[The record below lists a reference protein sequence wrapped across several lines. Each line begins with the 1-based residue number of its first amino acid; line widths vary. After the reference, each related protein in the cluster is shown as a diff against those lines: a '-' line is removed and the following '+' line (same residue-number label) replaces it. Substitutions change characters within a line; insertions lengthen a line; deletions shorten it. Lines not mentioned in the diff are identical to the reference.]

1 MVSVPLTAEQF
12 AEKVNVSRETLDRLQ
27 SYADLLIKWQKSIN
41 LVGGDTLN
49 DLWRRHFWD
58 AAQLAPLVPPD
69 TRVIMDFG
77 SGAGF
82 PGLVLAIMLDVEVN
96 LVESSGKKVAFLREA
111 ARICDA
117 RVKLHQGRIEKL
129 SLPKSDLITARALAP
144 LTQLLEFA
152 TPHLEPHGICLFLKG
167 ARAEEELTEATKK
180 QSMMV
185 ERIQSATDPNGVILS
200 IREISRD
207 G

>member
-1 MVSVPLTAEQF
+1 MTVTPLTVEQF
-12 AEKVNVSRETLDRLQ
+12 AANANVSRETLAKLQ

-58 AAQLAPLVPPD
+58 AAQLIPLVPPEA
-69 TRVIMDFG
+69 RVIMDFG

-111 ARICDA
+111 ARVSGA
-117 RVKLHQGRIEKL
+117 RVKLHQGRIERL

-144 LTQLLEFA
+144 LHQLLEFA
-152 TPHLEPHGICLFLKG
+152 VPNLQPHGLCLFLKG
-167 ARAEEELTEATKK
+167 ARAEEELTEAMKK
-180 QSMMV
+180 RSMTV
-185 ERIQSATDPNGVILS
+185 ERIQSATDPKGAILS
-200 IREISRD
+200 IREISCD

>member
-1 MVSVPLTAEQF
+1 MPLTAEQF
-12 AEKVNVSRETLDRLQ
+12 AKKTNVSRETFGQLQ
-27 SYADLLIKWQKSIN
+27 SYADLLVKWQKSIN

-58 AAQLAPLVPPD
+58 AAQLVPLVPPD

-111 ARICDA
+111 ARVSGA

-144 LTQLLEFA
+144 LAQLLEFA
-152 TPHLEPHGICLFLKG
+152 APHLSPQGTCLFLKG
-167 ARAEEELTEATKK
+167 ARAEEELTDALKK

-185 ERIQSATDPNGVILS
+185 ERIQSATDPKGVILS
-200 IREISRD
+200 IREISCD

>member
-1 MVSVPLTAEQF
+1 MPLTAEQF
-12 AEKVNVSRETLDRLQ
+12 AKKTNVSRETFGQLQ
-27 SYADLLIKWQKSIN
+27 SYADLLVKWQKSIN

-49 DLWRRHFWD
+49 DLWHRHFWD
-58 AAQLAPLVPPD
+58 AAQLVPLVPPD

-111 ARICDA
+111 ARVSGA

-144 LTQLLEFA
+144 LAQLLEFA
-152 TPHLEPHGICLFLKG
+152 VPHLSLQGTCLFLKG
-167 ARAEEELTEATKK
+167 ARAEEELTDALKK

-185 ERIQSATDPNGVILS
+185 ERIQSATDPKGVILS

>member
-1 MVSVPLTAEQF
+1 MTAMPLTAEQF
-12 AEKVNVSRETLDRLQ
+12 AENVDVSRETLDKLQ
-27 SYADLLIKWQKSIN
+27 CYADLLVKWQKSIN
-41 LVGGDTLN
+41 LVSGGTLN

-58 AAQLAPLVPPD
+58 SAQLVPLVPAD
-69 TRVIMDFG
+69 TQVIMDFG

-82 PGLVLAIMLDVEVN
+82 PGLVLAIILDVEVN

-111 ARICDA
+111 ARVSGAC
-117 RVKLHQGRIEKL
+117 VKLHQGRIETL

-152 TPHLEPHGICLFLKG
+152 APHLEPHGRCLFLKG
-167 ARAEEELTEATKK
+167 ARAEEELTEAMKK
-180 QSMMV
+180 QSMTI
-185 ERIQSATDPNGVILS
+185 ERIQSATDPKGVILS
-200 IREISRD
+200 IREMSRD

>member
-1 MVSVPLTAEQF
+1 MTDAPLTAADF
-12 AEKVNVSRETLDRLQ
+12 AKKANVSRETLARLQ
-27 SYADLLIKWQKSIN
+27 RYADLLVKWQKSIN

-58 AAQLAPLVPPD
+58 SVQLASLVPAD
-69 TRVIMDFG
+69 TRVITDFG

-82 PGLVLAIMLDVEVN
+82 PGLVLAILLDTEIN
-96 LVESSGKKVAFLREA
+96 LVESSGKKIAFLREA
-111 ARICDA
+111 ARVSGA
-117 RVKLHQGRIEKL
+117 RVHLHQGRIEKL

-144 LTQLLEFA
+144 LNQLLDFA
-152 TPHLEPHGICLFLKG
+152 VPNLKPQGFCLFLKG
-167 ARAEEELTEATKK
+167 ARAEEELTDAVKTR
-180 QSMMV
+180 SMTV
-185 ERIQSATDPNGVILS
+185 ERTQSVTDPNGVILS

>member
-1 MVSVPLTAEQF
+1 MTAIPLTAEQF
-12 AEKVNVSRETLDRLQ
+12 AENVDVSRETLDKLQ
-27 SYADLLIKWQKSIN
+27 CYADLLVKWQKSIN
-41 LVGGDTLN
+41 LVGGDTLS

-58 AAQLAPLVPPD
+58 AAQLVPLVPAD
-69 TRVIMDFG
+69 ARVIMDFG

-111 ARICDA
+111 ARVSGA

-129 SLPKSDLITARALAP
+129 SLPKSDIITARALAP

-152 TPHLEPHGICLFLKG
+152 APNLESHGLCLFLKG
-167 ARAEEELTEATKK
+167 ARAEEELTEAMKK
-180 QSMMV
+180 RSMTA
-185 ERIQSATDPNGVILS
+185 ERIQSATDPKGVILS

>member
-1 MVSVPLTAEQF
+1 MTSVPLTAEQF
-12 AEKVNVSRETLDRLQ
+12 AENANVSCETLEKLQ
-27 SYADLLIKWQKSIN
+27 SYAGLLVKWQKSIN
-41 LVGGDTLN
+41 LVGGDTLS

-58 AAQLAPLVPPD
+58 AAQLVPLVPPD
-69 TRVIMDFG
+69 TQVIMDFG

-111 ARICDA
+111 ARISGA
-117 RVKLHQGRIEKL
+117 HVKLHHGRIEKL

-152 TPHLEPHGICLFLKG
+152 TPHLEPHGRCLFLKG
-167 ARAEEELTEATKK
+167 ARAEEELTEAMKK
-180 QSMMV
+180 QSMTI
-185 ERIQSATDPNGVILS
+185 ERIQSATDPKGVILS

>member
-1 MVSVPLTAEQF
+1 MTSVPLTAEQF
-12 AEKVNVSRETLDRLQ
+12 AENANVSRETLEKLQ
-27 SYADLLIKWQKSIN
+27 SYAGLLVKWQKSIN
-41 LVGGDTLN
+41 LVGGDTLS

-58 AAQLAPLVPPD
+58 AAQLVPLVPPD
-69 TRVIMDFG
+69 TQVIMDFG

-111 ARICDA
+111 ARISGA
-117 RVKLHQGRIEKL
+117 HVKLHHGRIEKL

-152 TPHLEPHGICLFLKG
+152 TPHLEPHGRCLFLKG
-167 ARAEEELTEATKK
+167 ARAEEELTEAMKK
-180 QSMMV
+180 QSMTI
-185 ERIQSATDPNGVILS
+185 ERIQSATDPKGVILS

>member
-1 MVSVPLTAEQF
+1 MTSVPLTAEQF
-12 AEKVNVSRETLDRLQ
+12 AENANVSRETLEKLQ
-27 SYADLLIKWQKSIN
+27 SYAGLLVKWQKSIN
-41 LVGGDTLN
+41 LVGGDTLS

-58 AAQLAPLVPPD
+58 AAQLVPLVPPD
-69 TRVIMDFG
+69 TQVIMDFG

-111 ARICDA
+111 ARISGA
-117 RVKLHQGRIEKL
+117 HVKLHHGRIEKL

-144 LTQLLEFA
+144 LTQLLKFA
-152 TPHLEPHGICLFLKG
+152 TPHLEPHGRCLFLKG
-167 ARAEEELTEATKK
+167 ARAEEELTEAMKK
-180 QSMMV
+180 QSMTI
-185 ERIQSATDPNGVILS
+185 ERIQSATDPKGVILS